1 MGGLKNRLLD
11 RAADPLPCTVD
22 EVHLDWYMD
31 IYPHLFKIF
40 IYFYSLRPSL
50 FLFVFFLFYPFA
62 RSPLV
67 YGSIAKNSNT
77 HDNEHQLPSRSRSHG
92 SSSVTISDFELAL
105 LRVCNTR
112 SVHGMRVNKRSH
124 PDRKQASPIHRPY
137 AQGKTAVDH
146 ETDNDESGIDGNG
159 RN

>member
-1 MGGLKNRLLD
+1 MGILAHTD
-11 RAADPLPCTVD
+11 RIQQRRRRRQPG
-22 EVHLDWYMD
+22 
-31 IYPHLFKIF
+31 IYIHIFSKYLFIF
-40 IYFYSLRPSL
+40 IPFVPLSSS
-50 FLFVFFLFYPFA
+50 LFVFFLFYPFA

>member
-1 MGGLKNRLLD
+1 MGILAHTD
-11 RAADPLPCTVD
+11 RIQQRQRRRQPG
-22 EVHLDWYMD
+22 
-31 IYPHLFKIF
+31 IYIHIFSKYLFIF
-40 IYFYSLRPSL
+40 IPFVPLSS